1 MKNSVDLKLNIALN
15 IAKAEKALMDIRD
28 LLDQYYAGLL
38 CGYELMDSLVEQKGR
53 VIMEIQ
59 QIQSKLMAADQ

>member
-1 MKNSVDLKLNIALN
+1 MKNNTALLELNIAN
-15 IAKAEKALMDIRD
+15 AEKALGCIRD
-28 LLDQYYAGLL
+28 LLEQYHAGLL